1 MIPIDS
7 VGLVDHFLSYLCRL
21 NADSLSFIY
30 HQKADVCMGVE
41 RRPLGRSGV
50 FFGGWD
56 KKQGLIVS
64 PHIEVPSSIIFSCR
78 ASFGKSVFDHLKSI

>member
-7 VGLVDHFLSYLCRL
+7 VGLVDHFLSYLCWL

-64 PHIEVPSSIIFSCR
+64 PHGIEYWIGQNLS
-78 ASFGKSVFDHLKSI
+78 

>member
-7 VGLVDHFLSYLCRL
+7 VGLVDHFLSYLCWL

-41 RRPLGRSGV
+41 RRPLGHSRV

-64 PHIEVPSSIIFSCR
+64 PHAGHALALSW
-78 ASFGKSVFDHLKSI
+78 

>member
-1 MIPIDS
+1 MLASGNLTFLYDYNKDRMIPIDS
-7 VGLVDHFLSYLCRL
+7 VGLVDHYLSYLCWL

-64 PHIEVPSSIIFSCR
+64 PHVAPTS
-78 ASFGKSVFDHLKSI
+78 

>member
-7 VGLVDHFLSYLCRL
+7 VGLVDHFLSYLCWL

-64 PHIEVPSSIIFSCR
+64 PHGR
-78 ASFGKSVFDHLKSI
+78 AAAGGRFCCACMRGLRGL